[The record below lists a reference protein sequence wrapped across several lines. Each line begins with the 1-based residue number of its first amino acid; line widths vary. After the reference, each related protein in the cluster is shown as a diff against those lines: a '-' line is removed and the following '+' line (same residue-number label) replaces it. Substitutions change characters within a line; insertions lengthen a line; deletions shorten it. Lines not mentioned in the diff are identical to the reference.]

1 MPARSGDGGSVRAVV
16 VLTAAGSGSR
26 LGQALPKALVPVAG
40 EPLVVHA
47 LRRLWASGV
56 VGDVV
61 VTAPVEHFEAFE
73 RAVRRAV
80 DDARGRALPV
90 SARCVAGGPTRQ
102 ASVAAGLEEL
112 ARPDG
117 HGADLVTD
125 DASCDRRGVGD
136 VPAGSP
142 ASRLVVLVHD
152 AARALAPPAV
162 VRRVAEAVAAGAD
175 VVVPVLPVT
184 DSVVEVG
191 DGVRPVDRTR
201 LRAVQTPQGF
211 EAGLLRRAHAAA
223 ADRAEDEAT
232 AATDDAQLCVALG
245 AAVTLVDGHVDAVKV
260 TTPRDLLL
268 AEALVAAT
276 GAGAVEGGSA

>member
-1 MPARSGDGGSVRAVV
+1 MPAPGGDGGSVRAVV

-26 LGQALPKALVPVAG
+26 LGHALPKALVPVAG

-56 VGDVV
+56 VDDVV
-61 VTAPVEHFEAFE
+61 VTAPVEHLEAFE
-73 RAVRRAV
+73 RIVRRAV
-80 DDARGRALPV
+80 DDARGRARPV

-102 ASVAAGLEEL
+102 ASVAAALEAL
-112 ARPDG
+112 GPDG
-117 HGADLVTD
+117 YGPDAD
-125 DASCDRRGVGD
+125 DASCDRRGATD
-136 VPAGSP
+136 DPALTVT
-142 ASRLVVLVHD
+142 RRVVLVHD
-152 AARALAPPAV
+152 AARALTPPAV

-175 VVVPVLPVT
+175 VVVPVLAVT

-223 ADRAEDEAT
+223 AARAGDEAT
-232 AATDDAQLCVALG
+232 AATDDAQLCAALG
-245 AAVTLVDGHVDAVKV
+245 APVTLVDGDVDAVKV

-276 GAGAVEGGSA
+276 VAGTAEGGPA